1 MYVSLCMPTFN
12 GERYLR
18 PAIESA
24 LAQEAGVLELVIVD
38 DGSTDG
44 TVEMV
49 REFARRDRRVRLHE
63 NRERLGMAQN
73 WNRAIELS
81 GGEWVKFVFQ
91 DDLLTPACVGTML
104 RAANES
110 GRSMVA
116 CRRHFVFDE
125 TVTEAFRTTFLDYV
139 GAHDLGRIMGGD
151 ADLSAEQFADIAVA
165 APRGNWV
172 GEPTAVMFRRSL
184 VAQVGLFDPALR
196 QLTDWDMWLRLAS
209 RGGIAYLDDPL
220 VSFRLHGSSV
230 TLANQRPESRG
241 DALDALVL
249 LYKLSTGEAYA
260 PLRAAALRAHPA
272 IRLDLLMEDEYVQIR
287 RLCASTQSEALRAI
301 WDAVARVYPA
311 LAPTPARDWGRS
323 WTARWRRL
331 RRRFAPNEAP

>member
-1 MYVSLCMPTFN
+1 MRVSLCMPTFN
-12 GERYLR
+12 GERYLQ

-24 LAQEAGVLELVIVD
+24 LAQEAEALELVIVD

-44 TVEMV
+44 TVDIV

-73 WNRAIELS
+73 WNRAMELS
-81 GGEWVKFVFQ
+81 GGEWVKFIFQ
-91 DDLLTPACVGTML
+91 DDLLAPACIGTML

-116 CRRHFVFDE
+116 CRRHFLFED

-139 GAHDLGRIMGGD
+139 GAHDLARITGGH

-165 APRGNWV
+165 APRGNCV
-172 GEPTAVMFRRSL
+172 GEPTAVMFRRNL
-184 VAQVGLFDPALR
+184 AAQVGLFDPALR

-209 RGGIAYLDDPL
+209 RGGIAYIDDPL
-220 VSFRLHGSSV
+220 VSFRLHGSSA
-230 TLANQRPESRG
+230 TLANNRPESRG

-249 LYKLSTGEAYA
+249 LYKLSTGDAYA
-260 PLRAAALRAHPA
+260 PLRAAAQRAQPA
-272 IRLDLLMEDEYVQIR
+272 IRLDLLMEDEYLRIR
-287 RLCASTQSEALRAI
+287 RLSAASQSETLRAM
-301 WDAVARVYPA
+301 WDNAARMYPA
-311 LAPTPARDWGRS
+311 LAPNPARDWGRS
-323 WTARWRRL
+323 WKARWRRL
-331 RRRFAPNEAP
+331 RRRLASK

>member
-1 MYVSLCMPTFN
+1 MHVSLCMPTFN
-12 GERYLR
+12 GERYLQ

-24 LAQEAGVLELVIVD
+24 LAQEADVLELVIVD

-44 TVEMV
+44 TVDIV

-73 WNRAIELS
+73 WNRAMELS

-91 DDLLTPACVGTML
+91 DDLLAPACIGTML

-110 GRSMVA
+110 GRSTVA
-116 CRRHFVFDE
+116 CRRQFLFED
-125 TVTEAFRTTFLDYV
+125 TVTEAFRTRFLDYV
-139 GAHDLGRIMGGD
+139 GAHDLARITGGD

-165 APRGNWV
+165 APLGNCV

-184 VAQVGLFDPALR
+184 IGQAGLFDPALR

-209 RGGIAYLDDPL
+209 REGIAYIDDPL
-220 VSFRLHGSSV
+220 VSFRLHGSSA
-230 TLANQRPESRG
+230 TLANHRPESRG

-249 LYKLSTGEAYA
+249 LYKLSIGDAYA
-260 PLRAAALRAHPA
+260 PLRAAAQRAHPA
-272 IRLDLLMEDEYVQIR
+272 IRFDLLMEDEYLRIR
-287 RLCASTQSEALRAI
+287 RLCASTQSETLRAS
-301 WDAVARVYPA
+301 WDKVGRLYPA
-311 LAPTPARDWGRS
+311 LAPNPARDWGRS
-323 WTARWRRL
+323 WKARWRRL
-331 RRRFAPNEAP
+331 RRRLAST

>member
-1 MYVSLCMPTFN
+1 MHVSLCMLTFN
-12 GERYLR
+12 GERYLQ

-24 LAQEAGVLELVIVD
+24 LAQEADDFELVIVD

-49 REFARRDRRVRLHE
+49 REFARRDRRVRLHA

-73 WNRAIELS
+73 WNRAMELA

-91 DDLLTPACVGTML
+91 DDLLAPTCLGTML

-116 CRRHFVFDE
+116 CRRHFLFE
-125 TVTEAFRTTFLDYV
+125 HTVPDAFRTTFLNYV
-139 GAHDLGRIMGGD
+139 GVHDLARVTGGD
-151 ADLSAEQFADIAVA
+151 ADLSAEQFAEIAVA
-165 APRGNWV
+165 APLGNCV

-209 RGGIAYLDDPL
+209 RGGIAYVDDPL
-220 VSFRLHGSSV
+220 VSFRLHGGSV
-230 TLANQRPESRG
+230 TLANNRPERRG

-249 LYKLSTGEAYA
+249 LYKLSTGEAHA
-260 PLRAAALRAHPA
+260 PLRAAAQRAQPA
-272 IRLDLLMEDEYVQIR
+272 IRLDLLMEDEYFRIR
-287 RLCASTQSEALRAI
+287 RLAESSQSETLRAI
-301 WDAVARVYPA
+301 WDHVARLYPA
-311 LAPTPARDWGRS
+311 IAPDPARDWGRS
-323 WTARWRRL
+323 WKARWRRL
-331 RRRFAPNEAP
+331 RRRLALA

>member
-1 MYVSLCMPTFN
+1 MHVSLCMPTFN

-24 LAQEAGVLELVIVD
+24 LAQEADVLELVIID

-63 NRERLGMAQN
+63 NP
-73 WNRAIELS
+73 
-81 GGEWVKFVFQ
+81 
-91 DDLLTPACVGTML
+91 TCVGTML

-116 CRRHFVFDE
+116 CRRHFLFDE

-165 APRGNWV
+165 ARRGNCV

-184 VAQVGLFDPALR
+184 PADR
-196 QLTDWDMWLRLAS
+196 
-209 RGGIAYLDDPL
+209 
-220 VSFRLHGSSV
+220 
-230 TLANQRPESRG
+230 
-241 DALDALVL
+241 
-249 LYKLSTGEAYA
+249 
-260 PLRAAALRAHPA
+260 
-272 IRLDLLMEDEYVQIR
+272 
-287 RLCASTQSEALRAI
+287 
-301 WDAVARVYPA
+301 
-311 LAPTPARDWGRS
+311 
-323 WTARWRRL
+323 
-331 RRRFAPNEAP
+331 